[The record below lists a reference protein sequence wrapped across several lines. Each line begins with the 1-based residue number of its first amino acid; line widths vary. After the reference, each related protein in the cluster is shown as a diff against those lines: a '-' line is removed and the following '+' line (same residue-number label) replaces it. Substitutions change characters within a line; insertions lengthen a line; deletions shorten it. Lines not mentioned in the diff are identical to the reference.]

1 MTTPFSSRPPQ
12 TEAHTCQIFSSFI
25 ASLMVEGDKDGD
37 SNGTVHIFFSVVP
50 GLIIPTEVLLKQVH
64 CNKIVE
70 K

>member
-1 MTTPFSSRPPQ
+1 
-12 TEAHTCQIFSSFI
+12 
-25 ASLMVEGDKDGD
+25 MVEGDKDSD

-50 GLIIPTEVLLKQVH
+50 GLIIPTEVLQKQVH